1 MPGVYIR
8 GMGLSCALGE
18 GVQNCM
24 PALHRMQVPAARL
37 DLDEFN
43 EPITMAYYRIPD
55 GVALFGGD
63 RLASL
68 LPQVLSAAVLQ
79 AGLSA
84 EEIRRLPV
92 FVGSSC
98 FSVDQFESRY
108 AEALARQPE
117 TAVPMPLCGYQ
128 DIATLAQQL
137 LGCTGETY
145 TYNTACTSSANAILG
160 ALRMIE
166 LGWYRHVL
174 VIGAELANL
183 TTLAGFSGLQLVAD
197 VLQPFDA
204 ARNGI
209 VLGEGVSAVL
219 LSAEPNPG
227 NTLRILGGASNCDT
241 SSVTT
246 ANPDGNSVASVMNQ
260 ALDSARLQPRQI
272 RGIKAHGTATA
283 MGDTAEAV
291 GMRQV
296 FSNPPPVTVLKP
308 YIGHTLGACC
318 VNELVLFSAALQQ
331 GFQPGTPGFETP
343 DPKLG
348 LMPIKTPGTAP
359 DGCYLLNHFGF
370 GGNNTVLV
378 LEKAPS

>member
-1 MPGVYIR
+1 MAGVYIR

-24 PALHRMQVPAARL
+24 PALHRMQAPASRL
-37 DLDEFN
+37 KLDDFN
-43 EPITMAYYRIPD
+43 EPIAMTYYRIPD
-55 GVALFGGD
+55 GAALFGGD

-68 LPQVLSAAVLQ
+68 LSPVLSAAVLQ
-79 AGLSA
+79 AGLNA
-84 EEIRRLPV
+84 EEIHRLPL

-98 FSVDQFESRY
+98 FAIDQLESRY
-108 AEALARQPE
+108 SAALAQHPE

-128 DIATLAQQL
+128 DIAILAQQL
-137 LGCTGETY
+137 LGCAGETY
-145 TYNTACTSSANAILG
+145 AYNTACTSSANAVLG

-166 LGWYRHVL
+166 LGWCRHAL

-183 TTLAGFSGLQLVAD
+183 TTLAGFSGLQLVAE

-204 ARNGI
+204 SRNGI
-209 VLGEGVSAVL
+209 VLGEGVSAVV
-219 LSAEPNPG
+219 LSAEPNSVS
-227 NTLRILGGASNCDT
+227 TLRILGGASNCDT

-246 ANPDGNSVASVMNQ
+246 ANPDGNSVASVINQ
-260 ALDSARLQPRQI
+260 ALDSARLQPQRI

-318 VNELVLFSAALQQ
+318 VNELVLFGTALQQ
-331 GFQPGTPGFETP
+331 GFQPGTPGFETS

-348 LMPIKTPGTAP
+348 LVPIRTPGAAP

-378 LEKAPS
+378 LEKTS